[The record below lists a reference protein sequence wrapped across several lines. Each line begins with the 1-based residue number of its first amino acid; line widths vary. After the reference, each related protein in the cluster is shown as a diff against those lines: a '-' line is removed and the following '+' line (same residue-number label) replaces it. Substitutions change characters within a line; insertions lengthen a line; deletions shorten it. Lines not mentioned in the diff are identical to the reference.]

1 MSAQESKRVSSDV
14 RRHQILDV
22 AHRAFIRDGYTGASM
37 SRIAAELGGSKT
49 TLYNH
54 FEGKKELFVAVT
66 ERETARLLDAVFTME
81 ALGGDFASRI
91 AQLAG
96 RMLSAMLTD
105 DMVESYRMIV
115 AESGRF
121 PEIGHTA
128 YAMAIERGVARL
140 AAVFQQAM
148 DEGQLRRADAATAA
162 QQFID
167 LASGTLLKKR
177 VWNVVTT
184 VSPETITAEAARI
197 AATFLAA
204 FGNAEL
210 SAAARR
216 EGVPPH
222 C

>member
-1 MSAQESKRVSSDV
+1 MSAHKDESKRLTPDA
-14 RRHQILDV
+14 RRHHILDV

-81 ALGGDFASRI
+81 ALGGDFATRVT
-91 AQLAG
+91 ALAE
-96 RMLSAMLTD
+96 RMLAAMLTD

-121 PEIGHTA
+121 PEVGSTA

-140 AAVFQQAM
+140 AAVFAQAM
-148 DEGQLRRADAATAA
+148 ADGQLRRADAVLAA

-177 VWNVVTT
+177 VWNVVTA
-184 VSPETITAEAARI
+184 VSAEMIATEAARI
-197 AATFLAA
+197 ASTFLAA
-204 FGNAEL
+204 FGNADL

-216 EGVPPH
+216 G
-222 C
+222 